1 MAYFEQTKLTDA
13 AGNVINPAEQQ
24 TLYTVN
30 PPNNSAGPVVR
41 TAAGSVDDQ
50 ITLLRRI
57 VKLLEST
64 AATDPQQRQRITLDA
79 VSTGAN
85 VVLGV
90 GTNSIGN
97 VATVTTVTTVGTV
110 STITGGTI
118 TTVNNLA
125 AVNGWNQQ
133 MFSDPARTAYNT
145 GIRAQ
150 LTFT

>member
-1 MAYFEQTKLTDA
+1 MAYFEQTKLTDSS
-13 AGNVINPAEQQ
+13 GNVINPAEQQ
-24 TLYTVN
+24 VLYTVS
-30 PPNNSAGPVVR
+30 PPNDSAGPVVR

-85 VVLGV
+85 VVLGIS
-90 GTNSIGN
+90 TNSIGN
-97 VATVTTVTTVGTV
+97 VATVSTVTTVTNLT
-110 STITGGTI
+110 ST
-118 TTVNNLA
+118 A
-125 AVNGWNQQ
+125 GWNQQ
-133 MFSDPARTAYNT
+133 MFADPARTAYNT

>member
-50 ITLLRRI
+50 VTLLRRI

-64 AATDPQQRQRITLDA
+64 AATDPQQRQRVTVDSITPGVALPT
-79 VSTGAN
+79 VSTVT
-85 VVLGV
+85 VV
-90 GTNSIGN
+90 S
-97 VATVTTVTTVGTV
+97 TVTAVTTVGTV
-110 STITGGTI
+110 TSVT
-118 TTVNNLA
+118 NLA

-133 MFSDPARTAYNT
+133 MFADPARTAYNT

-150 LTFT
+150 LTFS

>member
-85 VVLGV
+85 VVLGT

-97 VATVTTVTTVGTV
+97 VATVTTVTTVTSV
-110 STITGGTI
+110 T
-118 TTVNNLA
+118 NLA

-133 MFSDPARTAYNT
+133 MFADPARTAYNT

>member
-85 VVLGV
+85 VVLGT

-97 VATVTTVTTVGTV
+97 VSTVSTVTTVTTVTSV
-110 STITGGTI
+110 T
-118 TTVNNLA
+118 NLA
-125 AVNGWNQQ
+125 ATAGWNQQ
-133 MFSDPARTAYNT
+133 MFADPARTAYNT